1 MANKRGTA
9 RDSNAMPHLRRRVL
23 IGVCF
28 ALALFTF
35 AFSSLLLIAAARGAE
50 QVDVELVF
58 VSDASLS
65 IDGAEIKFQR
75 EGYAGALL
83 HPDVLAATKRGGLSR
98 IAVTFIEWADE
109 ETQDVVV
116 AWQVIDGEKSA
127 TRFGKA
133 LLAAPRTAYG
143 INAIGAAIAAGQR
156 TIETNAY
163 QGLRKV
169 IDFSGDSAN
178 NWGGISIAETRA
190 NALAAGITINGLP
203 VECPGD
209 DCSGS
214 PVGYDLE
221 KAFREQIIGGP
232 GSFVAV
238 ADKNT
243 SFAEAVRRKLIL
255 ELASRSRHLA
265 RNDYGAAPNRF
276 GPSVPLHTNQ

>member
-127 TRFGKA
+127 TRFGEA

>member
-1 MANKRGTA
+1 MTSKRNPV
-9 RDSNAMPHLRRRVL
+9 RDNNAVPHLLRRVL

-28 ALALFTF
+28 ALALFAF

-58 VSDASLS
+58 MSDASLS
-65 IDGAEIKFQR
+65 IDDAEIKFQR
-75 EGYAGALL
+75 KGYADALL
-83 HPDVLAATKRGGLSR
+83 HPDVLAAIKRGALGR

-109 ETQDVVV
+109 STQDVVV
-116 AWQVIDGEKSA
+116 AWQVIDGKKSA
-127 TRFGKA
+127 ARFGDA

-143 INAIGAAIAAGQR
+143 TNAIGAAIAAGQR
-156 TIETNAY
+156 AIETNSY
-163 QGLRKV
+163 EGLRKV

-178 NWGGISIAETRA
+178 NWGGISIAKARA
-190 NALAAGITINGLP
+190 SALAAGITINGLP

-232 GSFVAV
+232 GSFVVV
-238 ADKNT
+238 ADKDT

-255 ELASRSRHLA
+255 ELASRSRRLA
-265 RNDYGAAPNRF
+265 RSN
-276 GPSVPLHTNQ
+276 